1 MYKLCISTYSDNFGS
16 DFSELFVLLC
26 QSSKL
31 CCSDKSKVSRVEKE
45 YSPFFGR
52 FLIGET
58 DFAEVALCR
67 IKYLKLELRNLLAN
81 LQCTTI
87 IRHDIPPWII

>member
-1 MYKLCISTYSDNFGS
+1 MYKLRISTYSDNFGS
-16 DFSELFVLLC
+16 YFLKFFVLLC

-31 CCSDKSKVSRVEKE
+31 CCSDKSKISRVEKE
-45 YSPFFGR
+45 HSPFLGR
-52 FLIGET
+52 FLIGEAY
-58 DFAEVALCR
+58 FAEVALCR
-67 IKYLKLELRNLLAN
+67 IKYLKLEIRNLLAN